1 MIKLKAQAQIALLA
15 ALGAMIV
22 AAVSISVNANL
33 KADKSIDRVSAVE
46 GDIKSI
52 QRDLNAINEKVGMLT
67 DYFKLVPKNN
77 LKK

>member
-1 MIKLKAQAQIALLA
+1 MRKLKAQAQIALLA

-33 KADKSIDRVSAVE
+33 KADKSIDRVSTVE

-52 QRDLNAINEKVGMLT
+52 QRDLYAINEKVGMLT

-77 LKK
+77 FKK